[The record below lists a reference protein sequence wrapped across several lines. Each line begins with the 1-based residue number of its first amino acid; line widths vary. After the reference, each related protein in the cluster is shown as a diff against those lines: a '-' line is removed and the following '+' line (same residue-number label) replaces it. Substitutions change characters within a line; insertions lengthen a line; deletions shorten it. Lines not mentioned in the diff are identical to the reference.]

1 MSNDKT
7 TGKAKGASR
16 NSHNV
21 KILINDYCGQDLQGL
36 LIMAKSIER
45 MAGWL
50 RGLEPP
56 KQKKLLILCKLISAE
71 CHNSWKEDFT
81 FVLHIKKNPEN
92 PSNLES
98 KYSNVLIFCTPK

>member
-1 MSNDKT
+1 MSNDKM

-21 KILINDYCGQDLQGL
+21 KILINDYCGQNLQGL
-36 LIMAKSIER
+36 LIMAKSTES

-56 KQKKLLILCKLISAE
+56 KQKKLLILCKLISAK

-81 FVLHIKKNPEN
+81 FVFHIKKKKNNPEN
-92 PSNLES
+92 PSNLE
-98 KYSNVLIFCTPK
+98 